1 MSTEY
6 IVSTFYQFVK
16 LHDIESWKNTFLDFC
31 NANNIKGT
39 ILVAEE
45 GINSTLTATR
55 KDMDKFYTFIHSF
68 EEFAGMGYKESISSY
83 MPFKKMKVR
92 LKKEI
97 VKLLQDDFID
107 MEDRG
112 EHLKYKEWN
121 DLLKDPQ
128 TKVID
133 TRNDYEFAFGT
144 FENAINPH
152 IRNFTDLPEWVE
164 KNLKDTP
171 KDTPIAMFCT
181 GGIRCEKSTAY
192 MKAKGWE
199 KVYHLDGG
207 ILQYFEDTPKDENLW
222 NGRCFVFDDRIAV
235 DTDLNAMNESN

>member
-1 MSTEY
+1 MSKEY

-16 LHDIESWKNTFLDFC
+16 LHDIESWQKTFLDFC
-31 NANNIKGT
+31 NENSIKGT

-55 KDMDKFYTFIHSF
+55 ENMDKFYTFIHSF
-68 EEFAGMGYKESISSY
+68 KEFANMGYKESKNSY

-97 VKLLQDDFID
+97 VKLLQDDLID
-107 MEDRG
+107 MDDRG
-112 EHLKYKEWN
+112 ELLKYKEWN
-121 DLLKDPQ
+121 DLLKNPA

-164 KNLKDTP
+164 ENLKDTP

-192 MKAKGWE
+192 MKAKGWK